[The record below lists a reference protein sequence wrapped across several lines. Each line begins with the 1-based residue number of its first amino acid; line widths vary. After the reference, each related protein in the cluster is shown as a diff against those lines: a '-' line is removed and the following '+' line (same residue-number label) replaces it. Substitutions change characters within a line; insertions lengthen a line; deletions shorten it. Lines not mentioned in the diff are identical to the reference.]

1 MPCVVIAGG
10 GTGGHIF
17 PAIAIA
23 RELRERVAGCEVLMV
38 GTERGLETKLVPREG
53 LPLLTIPVA
62 GLRGKSVVKAAKGM
76 AMLPGALIASWRIL
90 SKHSADAVVG
100 VGGYASGPIV
110 AAAVLRRVPTLIHE
124 QNIVPGATNRWVA
137 PWVREVA
144 LTWEETRAHLKGRG
158 VVTGNPVRREFAAV
172 GARPRGRST
181 RHLLVFGG
189 SQGASAINEG
199 MKAALSALAP
209 LKGSLRIVHQ
219 TGEAHAE
226 SVRAAYAAGGFEA
239 DVRPFIEKMADAMAE
254 ADLVVARSGGPTVA
268 ELTACGRG
276 SILVPFPAAAHD
288 EQTLHARALEKNGA
302 AVLLHQRDLS
312 GRTLG
317 EALVRILGDEAA
329 LDAMAAAARKMG
341 RPDAA
346 ARIADLV
353 RALMGGTD
361 RSGRRRAS

>member
-1 MPCVVIAGG
+1 
-10 GTGGHIF
+10 
-17 PAIAIA
+17 
-23 RELRERVAGCEVLMV
+23 
-38 GTERGLETKLVPREG
+38 
-53 LPLLTIPVA
+53 
-62 GLRGKSVVKAAKGM
+62 
-76 AMLPGALIASWRIL
+76 
-90 SKHSADAVVG
+90 
-100 VGGYASGPIV
+100 
-110 AAAVLRRVPTLIHE
+110 
-124 QNIVPGATNRWVA
+124 
-137 PWVREVA
+137 
-144 LTWEETRAHLKGRG
+144 
-158 VVTGNPVRREFAAV
+158 
-172 GARPRGRST
+172 
-181 RHLLVFGG
+181 
-189 SQGASAINEG
+189 
-199 MKAALSALAP
+199 
-209 LKGSLRIVHQ
+209 
-219 TGEAHAE
+219 
-226 SVRAAYAAGGFEA
+226 
-239 DVRPFIEKMADAMAE
+239 MADAMAE
-254 ADLVVARSGGPTVA
+254 ADLVVARSGGTTVA